1 MFFSQKVAIAACA
14 AAALLTA
21 GCASK
26 PTEPTLADA
35 MRAHSDEQQRQSE
48 VKKKLAADWERGN
61 ELLEA
66 GRKQVARGE
75 RRIEEAEQAIE
86 KGQAEIESGTAQMAE
101 GRALRAQSERQ
112 FRERFPEL
120 SLNPNAIEE

>member
-1 MFFSQKVAIAACA
+1 MSKARFGNILAIAATLA
-14 AAALLTA
+14 LTA

-48 VKKKLAADWERGN
+48 IKKELAADWERGN
-61 ELLEA
+61 ELLRA
-66 GRKQVARGE
+66 GSKRIARGE
-75 RRIEEAEQAIE
+75 QRIEEAELAIE
-86 KGQAEIESGTAQMAE
+86 KGTAEIESGTEQMAE
-101 GRALRAQSERQ
+101 GRALKAESERR

-120 SLNPNAIEE
+120 SLDPYAAER

>member
-1 MFFSQKVAIAACA
+1 MIRQRYDNTLAIV
-14 AAALLTA
+14 AALGLAA

-26 PTEPTLADA
+26 PTEPTIADA

-48 VKKKLAADWERGN
+48 FKKELAADWERGN
-61 ELLEA
+61 ALLDA
-66 GRKQVARGE
+66 GSKKIARGE
-75 RRIEEAEQAIE
+75 RRIEEAEEAIE

-101 GRALRAQSERQ
+101 GRALKAQSERR

-120 SLNPNAIEE
+120 SLDPYVDKR